1 MVAAVGEGGGD
12 HGCILGS
19 GIGICNEG
27 VGVSDCSLNVF
38 RCCFYVCGCAR
49 LEM

>member
-1 MVAAVGEGGGD
+1 MVAAVGEGGED

-27 VGVSDCSLNVF
+27 VGIRYCFIEWCFHVVFVSAD
-38 RCCFYVCGCAR
+38 AQ
-49 LEM
+49 